1 MGIKDQFQDK
11 ARELAERAKASG
23 KQDEVSERAS
33 EAVDQAKGRNR
44 DTFDG
49 TAENFEK

>member
-1 MGIKDQFQDK
+1 MGIRDQFQDK

-33 EAVDQAKGRNR
+33 QAADQAKGKAR
-44 DTFDG
+44 DTFDE
-49 TAENFEK
+49 ASDK